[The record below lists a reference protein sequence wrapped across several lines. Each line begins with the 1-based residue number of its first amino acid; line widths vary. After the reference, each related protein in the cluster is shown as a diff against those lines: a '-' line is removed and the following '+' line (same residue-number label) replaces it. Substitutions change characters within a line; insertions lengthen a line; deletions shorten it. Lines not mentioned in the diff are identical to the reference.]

1 MKQFGKLMKH
11 NFVIQIFILGFLLTY
26 FASCTSAPRYSTGTP
41 KTSSS
46 KKSKVLSLSKS
57 SSVKGRSK
65 KKSHRKVMNG
75 VSSFYAED
83 FHGKLTAN
91 GEVYDMNDATAAHK
105 TLPLGTVCRVT
116 NIANGKSLILRINDR
131 GPYVKGRI
139 LDCSYG
145 AAKKLD
151 FINQGTTN
159 VKIEVME
166 WGDGSYMQ
174 HREKPK

>member
-1 MKQFGKLMKH
+1 MKNKFYLLILL
-11 NFVIQIFILGFLLTY
+11 VIFLCGC
-26 FASCTSAPRYSTGTP
+26 ASAPRYTTGPTHLST
-41 KTSSS
+41 
-46 KKSKVLSLSKS
+46 KSKPSNKSHNTTSKNKN
-57 SSVKGRSK
+57 VK
-65 KKSHRKVMNG
+65 HRKVMNG

-91 GEVYDMNDATAAHK
+91 GEVYDMYGLTAAHK
-105 TLPLGTVCRVT
+105 TLPLNTVCRVT
-116 NIANGKSLILRINDR
+116 NLANQKSLILRINDR

-151 FINQGTTN
+151 FIKQGTTN

-166 WGDGSYMQ
+166 WGDDKYMQ
-174 HREKPK
+174 HRDVNK